1 MDDVHTLAVHGV
13 GQSGQLLGIPGR
25 TDEELLLRSML
36 SQLDNLPEELK
47 GRKEEITKLIET
59 RRDVLKD
66 RLLRDHPEMTAYL
79 EESRSRRM
87 ERKYSF

>member
-1 MDDVHTLAVHGV
+1 MQTDWCSSWGF
-13 GQSGQLLGIPGR
+13 LGEL
-25 TDEELLLRSML
+25 DEELLLRSML
-36 SQLDNLPEELK
+36 AQLDSLPEELR